1 MSAPELT
8 GGQRAARN
16 FLGLLAGTVGE
27 GALQFLF
34 VVLASRYLGPEN
46 FGFLG
51 FSSALIGYLLVVA
64 GFGLPQIVV
73 REIAK
78 MPHDTGRI
86 FGSAMG
92 LRLLLGLILCAAVS
106 GVLPFVELPADRRT
120 TLFVLSLAL
129 LVMPFDLAPFF
140 DAHQQSRWDAIFRLA
155 ARSISIGFLGVFIWT
170 QKTLTLPVVALTT
183 IIFLMVNAGLAWSS
197 TKWLKLV
204 LRPRLAASEM
214 RQMFKLALPI
224 FWAQAMSEIYIHT
237 NLILLGFFS
246 TDRETGFYAVADRIL
261 LAILT
266 LKGILYRL
274 LIPLLSEVAHDH
286 DRLIKRLEIVIPLF
300 AQITVPI
307 AVAAILVANPV
318 LEMVFGAAYSPAIW
332 PFRILTGYIIFTG
345 VGSIFGTTLFATGR
359 QRQYSLSI
367 TVGSLANLV
376 LCFVLIPLLGAVG
389 AAVSSATAEMVV
401 LTVSF
406 LYFRRDFRP
415 TFFPSLVRTMV
426 AGVAMATAYLA
437 MPFEGS
443 YAFAGKLLVAGVAY
457 GCVLRALGELT
468 PAKIE
473 TLRRLFRLPKD

>member
-1 MSAPELT
+1 MPAPELT
-8 GGQRAARN
+8 QGQRAARN
-16 FLGLLAGTVGE
+16 FLGLLAGNAGE

-51 FSSALIGYLLVVA
+51 FSTALIGYLLVVA
-64 GFGLPQIVV
+64 GFGLPQIAV

-78 MPHDTGRI
+78 MPHDAGRI

-92 LRLLLGLILCAAVS
+92 LRLLLGFILCAAVS

-155 ARSISIGFLGVFIWT
+155 ARSLSIGFLGIFIWT
-170 QKTLTLPVVALTT
+170 QKTLTLPVVALTSFV
-183 IIFLMVNAGLAWSS
+183 FLVFNAGFAWPGA
-197 TKWLKLV
+197 KWLGLI

-246 TDRETGFYAVADRIL
+246 TDRETGFYAVADRVL

-286 DRLIKRLEIVIPLF
+286 DRLIKRLEIVIPLL
-300 AQITVPI
+300 AQITIPI
-307 AVAAILVANPV
+307 AVAAILVADPV
-318 LEMVFGAAYSPAIW
+318 LEMVFGTAYSPAIW

-359 QRQYSLSI
+359 QREFSLSI
-367 TVGSLANLV
+367 TVGSLANLA
-376 LCFVLIPLLGAVG
+376 LCFVLIPLLGALG
-389 AAVSSATAEMVV
+389 AAVSSAAAEMIV

-406 LYFRRDFRP
+406 LYFRRHFRP
-415 TFFPSLVRTMV
+415 IFFPSLMHALI
-426 AGVAMATAYLA
+426 AGTAMAVAYSATPL
-437 MPFEGS
+437 EGS
-443 YAFAGKLLVAGVAY
+443 YAFAGKLLVGTVAFSM
-457 GCVLRALGELT
+457 VLWAFGELSSSR
-468 PAKIE
+468 IE
-473 TLRRLFRLPKD
+473 ALRRLFRLRMD

>member
-1 MSAPELT
+1 MSAAELT
-8 GGQRAARN
+8 RGQRAARN
-16 FLGLLAGTVGE
+16 LLGLLVGTVGE

-46 FGFLG
+46 FGFWG

-78 MPHDTGRI
+78 MPDDTGRI

-92 LRLLLGLILCAAVS
+92 LRLLLGLVLCVAVS
-106 GVLPFVELPADRRT
+106 GVLPFAELSADRRT
-120 TLFVLSLAL
+120 TIFLLSLAL

-155 ARSISIGFLGVFIWT
+155 ARTISIGFLGIFIWT
-170 QKTLTLPVVALTT
+170 QRALTLPVVAFTSLV
-183 IIFLMVNAGLAWSS
+183 FLVFNVGFAWSG
-197 TKWLKLV
+197 TKWLGLI
-204 LRPRLAASEM
+204 LRPRLVLSEM
-214 RQMFKLALPI
+214 RQMFKLALLI

-246 TDRETGFYAVADRIL
+246 TDRETGFYAVADKIL

-286 DRLIKRLEIVIPLF
+286 DRLIKRLEIVIPLL

-307 AVAAILVANPV
+307 AVAAILVADPV
-318 LEMVFGAAYSPAIW
+318 LEMVFGTAYSPAIG

-367 TVGSLANLV
+367 AVGSLTNLL
-376 LCFVLIPLLGAVG
+376 LCFALIPLLGAVG
-389 AAVSSATAEMVV
+389 AAVSSATAEIVV

-415 TFFPSLVRTMV
+415 TFFPSLVRTLV
-426 AGVAMATAYLA
+426 AGVAMATAYSA
-437 MPFEGS
+437 MPFEGTF
-443 YAFAGKLLVAGVAY
+443 AFVGKLLVGGVAY
-457 GCVLRALGELT
+457 GGVLRVLGELS